1 MSQSPV
7 EPVPVA
13 PCDPLEPVL
22 PVEEPELP
30 DPEFPDPEVPVEPV
44 GAHRQRLASGPSARQ
59 SCPLHEL
66 AVWQR
71 RG

>member
-30 DPEFPDPEVPVEPV
+30 DPEVPVEPVEGV
-44 GAHRQRLASGPSARQ
+44 GAHRQRLASGPSAMQ